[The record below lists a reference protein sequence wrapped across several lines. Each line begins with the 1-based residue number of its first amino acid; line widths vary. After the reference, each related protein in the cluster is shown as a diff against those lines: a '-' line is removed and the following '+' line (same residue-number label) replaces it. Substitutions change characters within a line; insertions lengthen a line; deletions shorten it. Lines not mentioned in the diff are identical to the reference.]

1 MSTKTPARR
10 PSWAVML
17 LIPVAAALVLT
28 LFAWPQARMEPRDL
42 PVGVA
47 GPTAQAQ
54 PVEQKL
60 EAQDGAFEVHRYADE
75 AEARDAIADRDI
87 YGAITLTQT
96 GAKVLTATA
105 ASPTVAQMITNA
117 ARAGEAASPAAA
129 SKVQIED
136 VAPARRVGAL
146 SAAILPLILAGTL
159 TALISGM
166 LASSG
171 LRRVILVVLGALTV
185 GPAAALIVQTW
196 LGVVDGNFVANA
208 AALSLTVLAVAAT
221 IAGLEALLGHAGTA
235 LGALTM
241 ILIGNPF
248 AAVATGPE
256 MLPQPVGDLGQLL
269 PPGAGG
275 NLLRST
281 GYFDGAAAG
290 GHAAVLA
297 VWAGAG
303 IAAMLAA
310 TALSRRR
317 AAASAA
323 PVLRVAGDAS

>member
-1 MSTKTPARR
+1 MSTKPPARR
-10 PSWAVML
+10 PSLAVIL
-17 LIPVAAALVLT
+17 LIPLAAALVLT

-47 GPTAQAQ
+47 GPAVPAQA
-54 PVEQKL
+54 VEQKL

-75 AEARDAIADRDI
+75 RAARDAIADREI
-87 YGAITLTQT
+87 YGAVAIAPS

-105 ASPTVAQMITNA
+105 ASPPVAQMITNA
-117 ARAGEAASPAAA
+117 AHEAPAGR
-129 SKVQIED
+129 VQVED

-146 SAAILPLILAGTL
+146 SAAILPLILAGAL
-159 TALISGM
+159 TALISG
-166 LASSG
+166 LFATGG
-171 LRRVILVVLGALTV
+171 LRRAGVVVAGALLV
-185 GPAAALIVQTW
+185 GPAATLIVQNW
-196 LGVVDGNFVANA
+196 LGVVDGSWAANA

-221 IAGLEALLGHAGTA
+221 VAGLEALLGHAGTL
-235 LGALTM
+235 LGVLTM

-248 AAVATGPE
+248 AGVATGPE
-256 MLPQPVGDLGQLL
+256 MLPRPVGDLGQLL

-290 GHAAVLA
+290 GHIAVLA
-297 VWAGAG
+297 TWAAAG

-310 TALSRRR
+310 TVLSRRR
-317 AAASAA
+317 AAPRAQVVATAGGAS
-323 PVLRVAGDAS
+323 

>member
-10 PSWAVML
+10 PSLAVML
-17 LIPVAAALVLT
+17 FIPLAAALVLT

-47 GPTAQAQ
+47 GPTAPAQA
-54 PVEQKL
+54 VDEKL

-75 AEARDAIADRDI
+75 TAARDAIADREI
-87 YGAITLTQT
+87 YGAVVTAPS

-117 ARAGEAASPAAA
+117 AHESQESSQAA
-129 SKVQIED
+129 KVQVED

-159 TALISGM
+159 TAL
-166 LASSG
+166 LSG
-171 LRRVILVVLGALTV
+171 LFASDGLHRAGIVVLGALLAGST
-185 GPAAALIVQTW
+185 ATLIVQNW
-196 LGVVDGNFVANA
+196 LGVVDGSWVANA

-221 IAGLEALLGHAGTA
+221 IAGLEALLGHAGTI
-235 LGALTM
+235 LGAVTM

-256 MLPQPVGDLGQLL
+256 MLPRPVGDLGQLL

-290 GHAAVLA
+290 GHVAVLA
-297 VWAGAG
+297 AWAAAG

-310 TALSRRR
+310 TVLSRRR
-317 AAASAA
+317 AESRTAVRPAA
-323 PVLRVAGDAS
+323 GGAS

>member
-10 PSWAVML
+10 PSWAVIL

-47 GPTAQAQ
+47 GPIAQVQ
-54 PVEQKL
+54 QIEREL
-60 EAQDGAFEVHRYADE
+60 EAQDGAFAVHRYADE
-75 AEARDAIADRDI
+75 SEARDAIADRDI
-87 YGAITLTQT
+87 YGAVALTPT

-117 ARAGEAASPAAA
+117 AHESDAP
-129 SKVQIED
+129 VQVED

-146 SAAILPLILAGTL
+146 GAAILPLILAGTL
-159 TALISGM
+159 TALISG
-166 LASSG
+166 LFASGG
-171 LRRVILVVLGALTV
+171 LRRATIVVGGALLV
-185 GPAAALIVQTW
+185 GPAAALVVQTW
-196 LGVVDGNFVANA
+196 LGVVDGSFAANA

-221 IAGLEALLGHAGTA
+221 VAGLEALLGHAGTQIA
-235 LGALTM
+235 ALTM

-256 MLPQPVGDLGQLL
+256 MLPRPVGDLGQLL

-281 GYFDGAAAG
+281 GYFDGAAGG
-290 GHAAVLA
+290 GHVAVLA
-297 VWAGAG
+297 TWAAAG

-310 TALSRRR
+310 TALSSRR
-317 AAASAA
+317 AAAPA
-323 PVLRVAGDAS
+323 LRVAGGAS

>member
-10 PSWAVML
+10 PSLAVML
-17 LIPVAAALVLT
+17 IIPLAAALVLT

-47 GPTAQAQ
+47 GPTAQVQ
-54 PVEQKL
+54 QVERKL

-75 AEARDAIADRDI
+75 AQARDAIADRDI
-87 YGAITLTQT
+87 YGAIAVTPT

-117 ARAGEAASPAAA
+117 AHQSQASAQG
-129 SKVQIED
+129 STKVELQD
-136 VAPARRVGAL
+136 VAPAGRVGAL
-146 SAAILPLILAGTL
+146 SAAILPLILAGTI
-159 TALISGM
+159 TALVSGFF
-166 LASSG
+166 ASGG
-171 LRRVILVVLGALTV
+171 LRRAALVVLGALMV
-185 GPAAALIVQTW
+185 GPAATLIVQNW
-196 LGVVDGNFVANA
+196 LDVIDGNWLANA
-208 AALSLTVLAVAAT
+208 GALSLTVLAVAAT
-221 IAGLEALLGHAGTA
+221 VAGLEALLGHAGTA

-248 AAVATGPE
+248 AAVTTGPE
-256 MLPQPVGDLGQLL
+256 MLPRPVGDLGQLL

-290 GHAAVLA
+290 GHIAVLA
-297 VWAGAG
+297 TWAGAG

-310 TALSRRR
+310 TLVARRR
-317 AAASAA
+317 TSSPAA
-323 PVLRVAGDAS
+323 PALARGAS

>member
-1 MSTKTPARR
+1 
-10 PSWAVML
+10 ML

-47 GPTAQAQ
+47 GPTAAAQ
-54 PVEQKL
+54 QVEQKL
-60 EAQDGAFEVHRYADE
+60 EAQDGAFEVHRYAGE
-75 AEARDAIADRDI
+75 AQARDAIADRDI
-87 YGAITLTQT
+87 YGAITLTQS

-117 ARAGEAASPAAA
+117 AHASAAASPDGA
-129 SKVQIED
+129 SKVQVED
-136 VAPARRVGAL
+136 VAPAHRAGAL

-166 LASSG
+166 FASSG
-171 LRRVILVVLGALTV
+171 LRRAGLVVLGALMV

-196 LGVVDGNFVANA
+196 LGVVDGDFVTNA

-221 IAGLEALLGHAGTA
+221 VAGLEALLGHAGTA

-256 MLPQPVGDLGQLL
+256 MLPRPVGELGQLL

-290 GHAAVLA
+290 GHVAVLA
-297 VWAGAG
+297 TWAAAG
-303 IAAMLAA
+303 LTAMLAA
-310 TALSRRR
+310 TVLGRRR
-317 AAASAA
+317 AASAA
-323 PVLRVAGDAS
+323 PALRVAGGAS

>member
-17 LIPVAAALVLT
+17 LIPLAAALVLA

-47 GPTAQAQ
+47 GPTASAQ
-54 PVEQKL
+54 QVEHKL

-75 AEARDAIADRDI
+75 AAARDAIADRDI
-87 YGAITLTQT
+87 YGAVVTTAT

-117 ARAGEAASPAAA
+117 AHQSQASAHA
-129 SKVQIED
+129 SANVQLED

-146 SAAILPLILAGTL
+146 SAAILPLILAGTI
-159 TALISGM
+159 TALISG
-166 LASSG
+166 LFASG
-171 LRRVILVVLGALTV
+171 GVRRAVLVVLGALMV
-185 GPAAALIVQTW
+185 GPAAALIVQNW
-196 LGVVDGNFVANA
+196 LDVVDGSFVSNA

-221 IAGLEALLGHAGTA
+221 VAGLEALLGHAGTL

-256 MLPQPVGDLGQLL
+256 MLPRPVGDLGQLL

-290 GHAAVLA
+290 GHIAVLA
-297 VWAGAG
+297 TWATAG

-310 TALSRRR
+310 SVLSRRR
-317 AAASAA
+317 AASTA
-323 PVLRVAGDAS
+323 PVLQVAGDAS

>member
-10 PSWAVML
+10 PPWAVIL

-47 GPTAQAQ
+47 GPTAQVQ
-54 PVEQKL
+54 QIEQKL
-60 EAQDGAFEVHRYADE
+60 EAQDGAFDVHRYADE
-75 AEARDAIADRDI
+75 SEARDAIADRDI
-87 YGAITLTQT
+87 YGAIVATPS
-96 GAKVLTATA
+96 GAKILTATA

-117 ARAGEAASPAAA
+117 AHQSQAANPNA
-129 SKVQIED
+129 KVELQD

-159 TALISGM
+159 TAMISGFF
-166 LASSG
+166 AASG
-171 LRRVILVVLGALTV
+171 LRRAAIVVLGALLV
-185 GPAAALIVQTW
+185 GPAGALVVQNW
-196 LGVVDGNFVANA
+196 LDVVDGNFAANA

-221 IAGLEALLGHAGTA
+221 VAGLEALLGHAGT
-235 LGALTM
+235 LIGALTM

-248 AAVATGPE
+248 AAVASGPE
-256 MLPQPVGDLGQLL
+256 MLPRPVGELGQLL

-281 GYFDGAAAG
+281 GYFDGAAGA

-297 VWAGAG
+297 TWAALG
-303 IAAMLAA
+303 IAAMLAGGV
-310 TALSRRR
+310 LSRRR
-317 AAASAA
+317 ATATA
-323 PVLRVAGDAS
+323 PVLRVAENAS

>member
-10 PSWAVML
+10 PSLAVML

-54 PVEQKL
+54 QIEQKL
-60 EAQDGAFEVHRYADE
+60 DAQDGAFEVHRYADE
-75 AEARDAIADRDI
+75 AAARDAIADREI
-87 YGAITLTQT
+87 YGAVAATPT
-96 GAKVLTATA
+96 GAKILTATA

-117 ARAGEAASPAAA
+117 AHQSQASNPKAQ
-129 SKVQIED
+129 VQLED

-159 TALISGM
+159 TSLISG
-166 LASSG
+166 LFASSG
-171 LRRVILVVLGALTV
+171 LRRAGLVVLGALMV
-185 GPAAALIVQTW
+185 GPAAALIVQNW
-196 LGVVDGNFVANA
+196 LDVVDGNFAANA

-221 IAGLEALLGHAGTA
+221 VAGLEALLGHAGTL
-235 LGALTM
+235 LGVLTM
-241 ILIGNPF
+241 ILVGNPF

-256 MLPQPVGDLGQLL
+256 MLPRPVGDLGQLL

-290 GHAAVLA
+290 GHIAVLA
-297 VWAGAG
+297 TWAAAG

-310 TALSRRR
+310 TVLARRR
-317 AAASAA
+317 AGSTA
-323 PVLRVAGDAS
+323 PVLVGGAS

>member
-10 PSWAVML
+10 PSWAIML

-28 LFAWPQARMEPRDL
+28 LFAWPQARTEPRDL

-47 GPTAQAQ
+47 GPPAQSQ
-54 PVEQKL
+54 QIEHEL

-75 AEARDAIADRDI
+75 TEARDAIADRDI
-87 YGAITLTQT
+87 YGAVAITPS

-105 ASPTVAQMITNA
+105 ASPAIAQMITNA
-117 ARAGEAASPAAA
+117 AHESRAP
-129 SKVQIED
+129 VQVED

-159 TALISGM
+159 TSLISG
-166 LASSG
+166 LFASSG
-171 LRRVILVVLGALTV
+171 IRRAGLVVLGALMV
-185 GPAAALIVQTW
+185 GPAAALVIQSW
-196 LGVVDGNFVANA
+196 LGVVDGDFATNA
-208 AALSLTVLAVAAT
+208 AVLSLTVLAVAAT
-221 IAGLEALLGHAGTA
+221 VAGLEALLGHAGT
-235 LGALTM
+235 LIGALTM

-256 MLPQPVGDLGQLL
+256 MLPRPVGDLGQLL

-281 GYFDGAAAG
+281 GYFDGAAGA

-297 VWAGAG
+297 TWAAAG
-303 IAAMLAA
+303 LAAMVAA
-310 TALSRRR
+310 TTLARRR
-317 AAASAA
+317 AAA
-323 PVLRVAGDAS
+323 PMLREVHS

>member
-17 LIPVAAALVLT
+17 LIPLAAALVLA

-47 GPTAQAQ
+47 GPTPSAQQ
-54 PVEQKL
+54 VEQKL

-75 AEARDAIADRDI
+75 AAARDAIADRDI
-87 YGAITLTQT
+87 YGAVVTTAT

-117 ARAGEAASPAAA
+117 AHQSQASAQA
-129 SKVQIED
+129 SAQVQLED

-146 SAAILPLILAGTL
+146 SAAILPLILAGTI
-159 TALISGM
+159 TALISG
-166 LASSG
+166 LFASG
-171 LRRVILVVLGALTV
+171 GMRRAVLVVLGALMV
-185 GPAAALIVQTW
+185 GPAAALIVQNW
-196 LGVVDGNFVANA
+196 LDIVDGSFAANA
-208 AALSLTVLAVAAT
+208 AAFSLTVLAVAAT
-221 IAGLEALLGHAGTA
+221 VAGLEALLGHAGTL

-256 MLPQPVGDLGQLL
+256 MLPRPVGDLGQLL

-290 GHAAVLA
+290 GHIAVLA
-297 VWAGAG
+297 TWAAAG

-310 TALSRRR
+310 GMLSRRR
-317 AAASAA
+317 AASPA
-323 PVLRVAGDAS
+323 PVLQVAGDAS

>member
-10 PSWAVML
+10 PSWAVIL
-17 LIPVAAALVLT
+17 LIPVAAALVLA

-47 GPTAQAQ
+47 GPTAQVQ
-54 PVEQKL
+54 QIEQKL
-60 EAQDGAFEVHRYADE
+60 EAQDGAFDVHRYANE
-75 AEARDAIADRDI
+75 AQAHDAIADRDI
-87 YGAITLTQT
+87 YGAISATPT
-96 GAKVLTATA
+96 GATILTATA

-117 ARAGEAASPAAA
+117 AHQSQAANPNA
-129 SKVQIED
+129 KVEVKD

-159 TALISGM
+159 TSLISG
-166 LASSG
+166 LFASSG
-171 LRRVILVVLGALTV
+171 LRRAGIVVLGALMV
-185 GPAAALIVQTW
+185 GPVGALIVQNW
-196 LGVVDGNFVANA
+196 LDVVDGNFAANA

-221 IAGLEALLGHAGTA
+221 VAGLEALLGHAGT
-235 LGALTM
+235 LIGALTM

-248 AAVATGPE
+248 AAVASGPE
-256 MLPQPVGDLGQLL
+256 MLPRPVGDLGQLL

-281 GYFDGAAAG
+281 GYFDGAAGA

-297 VWAGAG
+297 TWAAAG
-303 IAAMLAA
+303 IAAMVAAGALARRRTA
-310 TALSRRR
+310 TA
-317 AAASAA
+317 AV
-323 PVLRVAGDAS
+323 PVAGGAS